1 MDSIKNKTNML
12 KSFDQFVNESRREG
26 IFKGDLRTGASSAF
40 IERSKNTTAYKV
52 LNFIYDSGEQGRRY
66 TDIVRFIVE
75 DLRGEEY
82 TRDKRGWW
90 GTQLVHFNRFNREKK
105 PLLYTYAMKNPEGR
119 WILKPEVKEFFD
131 LQEFGDLEIS
141 KDSIDLLSK
150 IMASDF

>member
-1 MDSIKNKTNML
+1 MDTIKNKTSML

-26 IFKGDLRTGASSAF
+26 IFRGDLRTGASSAF

-52 LNFIYDSGEQGRRY
+52 LNFIYESGEEGRRY
-66 TDIVRFIVE
+66 TDIVKFIVE
-75 DLRGEEY
+75 EIKGAKYDRS
-82 TRDKRGWW
+82 KRGYW
-90 GTQLVHFNRFNREKK
+90 GTNLVHFNTFNREKK

-141 KDSIDLLSK
+141 KDSIDLLSM
-150 IMASDF
+150 IAATDI